1 MPEYGD
7 DLLRG
12 GLGPAEQL
20 QHAVLHG
27 GEAACPAAQGD
38 LVPAHDITVNL
49 RWSLL
54 SQCNISFE
62 ALVITDLVHRHQL
75 VLLHTGALV
84 ELQLVGVCVLVQD

>member
-20 QHAVLHG
+20 QHAVLHC
-27 GEAACPAAQGD
+27 GEAARPAAQGD

-49 RWSLL
+49 RWSLA
-54 SQCNISFE
+54 SSS
-62 ALVITDLVHRHQL
+62 
-75 VLLHTGALV
+75 
-84 ELQLVGVCVLVQD
+84 VG

>member
-1 MPEYGD
+1 MKLSNIYFIGKIPEYGD

-20 QHAVLHG
+20 QHAVLHCS
-27 GEAACPAAQGD
+27 EAARPGAQGD

-54 SQCNISFE
+54 SQCNVSFE
-62 ALVITDLVHRHQL
+62 ALVIPLTLSTATSSYCSTL
-75 VLLHTGALV
+75 ALL
-84 ELQLVGVCVLVQD
+84 

>member
-20 QHAVLHG
+20 QHALLHG
-27 GEAACPAAQGD
+27 SKAARPAAQGD

-54 SQCNISFE
+54 SLIISGLAIE
-62 ALVITDLVHRHQL
+62 LETNHRRCFHN
-75 VLLHTGALV
+75 H
-84 ELQLVGVCVLVQD
+84 

>member
-27 GEAACPAAQGD
+27 GEAARPAAQGD

-49 RWSLL
+49 RWSLARL
-54 SQCNISFE
+54 ASAS
-62 ALVITDLVHRHQL
+62 
-75 VLLHTGALV
+75 
-84 ELQLVGVCVLVQD
+84 VC